1 VPTGKVRFYDED
13 KGFGFLSSDENPNA
27 DVYVPRSAL
36 PEGVGALQRGS
47 KVEFDIVAGKRGDQ
61 ALHVRLIDPAPS
73 VSRGLSIRDRKPAED
88 MVVVVED
95 LITLLDQASTS
106 LRRGHYPDRSH
117 GAAMGKALR
126 AVADQFEA
134 GK

>member
-1 VPTGKVRFYDED
+1 MPTGKVRFFDED
-13 KGFGFLSSDENPNA
+13 KGFGFLSSDEGH

-36 PEGVGALQRGS
+36 PQGVSALARGS

-61 ALHVRLIDPAPS
+61 ALHVRLLEPAPS
-73 VSRGLSIRDRKPAED
+73 VARGLTMRDRKPADE

-95 LITLLDQASTS
+95 LITLLDQASSS
-106 LRRGHYPDRSH
+106 LRKGHYPDRTH
-117 GAAMGKALR
+117 GSAMAKALR